1 MTKVNNFFRSARNFS
16 IWVLIAIWIW
26 LNEIFLPKFKAWRD
40 KEFLPRWQKIKAYVK
55 KNPFNA
61 TSTVGFLFLCLI
73 LLCALYGNEGA
84 SKIINAVI
92 KLAIL
97 RDIIAILRKLKSLRE
112 ALTCILLLI
121 AIAAGLSYLGL
132 ASPDWLVKAWDWVKD
147 PDFVGLY
154 KDFLNWIF
162 GEIPFLLPP
171 FLLP

>member
-1 MTKVNNFFRSARNFS
+1 MAMQKFFTSVRTIIVFA
-16 IWVLIAIWIW
+16 LTG
-26 LNEIFLPKFKAWRD
+26 FLVWWHEEFQPKFKAWWD

-61 TSTVGFLFLCLI
+61 TSETGFLFLCLI

-84 SKIINAVI
+84 TKIINAVI

-154 KDFLNWIF
+154 KEFLNWIL